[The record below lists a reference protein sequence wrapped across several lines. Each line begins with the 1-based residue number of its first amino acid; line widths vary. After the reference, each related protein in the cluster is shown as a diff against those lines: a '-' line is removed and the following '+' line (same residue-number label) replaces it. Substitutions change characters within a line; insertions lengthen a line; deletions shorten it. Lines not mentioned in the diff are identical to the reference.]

1 MDHLENEQP
10 VLAPTGA
17 GNSVA
22 VSTPS
27 STNAGR
33 CTSCGGAGPTASLGS
48 SYIYAMGV
56 IAPRFPR
63 PSVEKELAHVMSRT
77 ETKGLTHQQC
87 LKKVIQAPQNRYLL
101 RQLCWV
107 MSVAG
112 VETYLVTPHYQTDFD
127 MLAETVREAPN
138 PMDLNV
144 IVGIRGPVASADMCN
159 GLTLPVVFFDMLY
172 SFERTELLEAIP
184 RPDKMPAKQ
193 FTDAAGELFSH
204 IIQITH
210 NTGATD
216 EHRALNYL
224 AVRYPAIYAQIAAE
238 SAANASLTSVSVKK
252 SVLSG
257 ARRIVDVI
265 FDYTNRATDV
275 VQKYAVRLDVTEE
288 FPYIISKLSPYFDRL
303 L

>member
-1 MDHLENEQP
+1 
-10 VLAPTGA
+10 
-17 GNSVA
+17 
-22 VSTPS
+22 
-27 STNAGR
+27 
-33 CTSCGGAGPTASLGS
+33 
-48 SYIYAMGV
+48 
-56 IAPRFPR
+56 
-63 PSVEKELAHVMSRT
+63 MS
-77 ETKGLTHQQC
+77 
-87 LKKVIQAPQNRYLL
+87 I
-101 RQLCWV
+101 
-107 MSVAG
+107 AG
-112 VETYLVTPHYQTDFD
+112 VETYLVTPHYPTDFD
-127 MLAETVREAPN
+127 ILAETVREAAN
-138 PMDLNV
+138 PMDLDV
-144 IVGIRGPVASADMCN
+144 VVGIRGPVASPDMCN
-159 GLTLPVVFFDMLY
+159 GLTLPVVFFDMVY
-172 SFERTELLEAIP
+172 SFERAELIEAIP
-184 RPDKMPAKQ
+184 RPEKMPAKQ

-204 IIQITH
+204 IIQMTH

-238 SAANASLTSVSVKK
+238 SAANASLSSVSVKK

>member
-10 VLAPTGA
+10 VLAPPGT
-17 GNSVA
+17 GNSIA
-22 VSTPS
+22 MQTPS
-27 STNAGR
+27 SINTGR
-33 CTSCGGAGPTASLGS
+33 CTSCGGGAPTASPAS
-48 SYIYAMGV
+48 SYVYAIGA

-63 PSVEKELAHVMSRT
+63 PSVEKELSQVMSRT
-77 ETKGLTHQQC
+77 ETKGLTHQQA
-87 LKKVIQAPQNRYLL
+87 LRKVIQAPQNRYLL

-107 MSVAG
+107 MSIAG
-112 VETYLVTPHYQTDFD
+112 VETYLVAPHYQTDFD
-127 MLAETVREAPN
+127 MLAETVREAAN

-144 IVGIRGPVASADMCN
+144 IVGTRGPVAPPDMCN

-172 SFERTELLEAIP
+172 SFERAELIEAIP
-184 RPDKMPAKQ
+184 RPEKMPAKQ

-204 IIQITH
+204 IIQMTH

-257 ARRIVDVI
+257 PRRIVDVI

-275 VQKYAVRLDVTEE
+275 VQKYSVRLDVTEE